1 VNQEL
6 IKKVAEKSMKKDL
19 PNFRVGDTVKV
30 YTKIVEG
37 DKERIQVF
45 RGTVIARRGSGTSE
59 TFTVR
64 RIVANEG
71 VERIFPIHSP
81 SLVNVEVVRSGKTR
95 RAKLYYLRQRVGKA
109 TRLKEIAVESSTSS
123 QDQQAEEKPSSMPEE
138 EKEEQSQESTE
149 ETQEQQDSQNT

>member
-1 VNQEL
+1 
-6 IKKVAEKSMKKDL
+6 MKKDL
-19 PNFRVGDTVKV
+19 PKFRVGDTVKV

-109 TRLKEIAVESSTSS
+109 TRLKEIAIESATPT
-123 QDQQAEEKPSSMPEE
+123 QDQQAEEKPSSKPEE

-149 ETQEQQDSQNT
+149 DTQEQQDSQNT